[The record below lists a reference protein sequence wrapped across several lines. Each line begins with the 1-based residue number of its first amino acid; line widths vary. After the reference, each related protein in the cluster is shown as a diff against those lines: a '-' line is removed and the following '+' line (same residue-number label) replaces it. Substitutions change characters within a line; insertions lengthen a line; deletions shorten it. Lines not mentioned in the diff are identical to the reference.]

1 MDFISEHTAGTID
14 FVFYGHTG
22 TMDKI
27 AKNEKPNS
35 MSARSLGPWA
45 C

>member
-1 MDFISEHTAGTID
+1 
-14 FVFYGHTG
+14 
-22 TMDKI
+22 MDKI

-45 C
+45 CWGT